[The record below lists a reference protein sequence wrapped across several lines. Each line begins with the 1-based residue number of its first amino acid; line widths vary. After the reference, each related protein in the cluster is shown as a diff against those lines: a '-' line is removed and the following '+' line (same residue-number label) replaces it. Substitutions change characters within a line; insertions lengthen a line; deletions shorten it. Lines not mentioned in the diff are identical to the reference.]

1 MFSVAGGMPEP
12 LLLSLRRV
20 SIAFGGLSALRDVDV
35 DVARGQ
41 TVGLIGPNGAGK
53 TTLFNVVTRLYTPDS
68 GEVTFDGHD
77 LLRRAR
83 HQVMGEGIA
92 RTFQNL
98 LLFDQMTALDNVLVG
113 LHARTRAGLVACSL
127 HLGRMRGE
135 EKAARARAE
144 AALDLVGLRGAAE
157 QRARNL
163 PFGHQR
169 LLELARALASE
180 PRLLLLDEPGAGLTA
195 TELDGLTDVIR
206 RIRAEIGVTIL
217 LIGHTMRL
225 VLGLSDRVVVL
236 DHGVKIG
243 EGSPAEIRTNPEV
256 VRAYLGQA
264 DAHAPA

>member
-1 MFSVAGGMPEP
+1 MAEP
-12 LLLSLRRV
+12 ALLRLRGV

-35 DVARGQ
+35 EVARGQ
-41 TVGLIGPNGAGK
+41 TVGFIGPNGAGK
-53 TTLFNVVTRLYTPDS
+53 TTLFNVVTRLCTPDH
-68 GEVTFDGHD
+68 GEVSFEGHD
-77 LLRRAR
+77 LLRCAR
-83 HQVMGEGIA
+83 HEVIGRGIA

-98 LLFDQMTALDNVLVG
+98 LLFNQMTALENVLVG
-113 LHARTRAGLVACSL
+113 LHARTRAGLVGCGL
-127 HLGRMRGE
+127 HLGRMRDE
-135 EKAARARAE
+135 EAAARARAE
-144 AALDLVGLRGAAE
+144 AALDLVGMRAVVG

-169 LLELARALASE
+169 LLELARALVSE

-206 RIRAEIGVTIL
+206 RIRAETGVAVL

-243 EGSPAEIRTNPEV
+243 EGSPAAIRTNPEV

-264 DAHAPA
+264 DTHAPA

>member
-1 MFSVAGGMPEP
+1 MPDP
-12 LLLSLRRV
+12 TLLRLRAV

-35 DVARGQ
+35 EVAHGQ

-53 TTLFNVVTRLYTPDS
+53 TTLFNVVTRLYTPDR
-68 GEVTFDGHD
+68 GEVIFEGVD

-83 HQVMGEGIA
+83 HQIIGHGIA

-98 LLFDQMTALDNVLVG
+98 LLFNQMTARENVLVG
-113 LHARTRAGLVACSL
+113 LHARTRAGLLACGL
-127 HLGRMRGE
+127 HLGSMRGE
-135 EKAARARAE
+135 EAAARVRAG
-144 AALDLVGLRGAAE
+144 AALDLVGLGAAAD
-157 QRARNL
+157 QRAGNL

-169 LLELARALASE
+169 LLELARALASG

-195 TELDGLTDVIR
+195 VELDGLTAVIR
-206 RIRAEIGVTIL
+206 RIRAETGVSIL
-217 LIGHTMRL
+217 LVGHTMRL
-225 VLGLSDRVVVL
+225 VLGLSDRVIVL

-243 EGSPAEIRTNPEV
+243 EGSPAEIRTNPDV